1 MLYKNECQNWR
12 NKINKAAKLDG
23 FPPDQLAAMRAV
35 FEAFKKEA
43 LERKRAVKQKA
54 ASPKEFS
61 DWLYRQSDVIVGMLE
76 DYA

>member
-1 MLYKNECQNWR
+1 
-12 NKINKAAKLDG
+12 
-23 FPPDQLAAMRAV
+23 MRAA
-35 FEAFKKEA
+35 FEVFKKEA

-61 DWLYRQSDVIVGMLE
+61 DWLYRQSNVIVGMLG